1 MQTPLSIPLF
11 FNCQEVI
18 SMHLQRIQSFIEIA
32 RYQSFTKAAQS
43 LLISQPALSRQMK
56 KLEEELGFPLFLT
69 SRTGIELTAKSKA
82 LHEELAPLFSQ
93 ITNIIEHYQTE
104 GRIRFGSTPYIS
116 TYYMNDFM
124 PSLNTIDIL
133 VTEVRQNS
141 RELLPLLENRTIDAA
156 IVEGP
161 PEWEDLC
168 SSFLFRDHYVAAV
181 SNDSPLAGLE
191 EVSMGDCLKEHQ
203 ILPAE
208 NKRFTD
214 AFQYLAEKTG
224 RSYKSTA
231 VHDHAHSGFVSQ
243 GMGIAYFPELM
254 AKHIEYRGIT
264 FLPIQER
271 PLYRDMYLASTSPSA
286 FQRLLHVFG

>member
-18 SMHLQRIQSFIEIA
+18 FHALAADSIIHRNCPLSKL
-32 RYQSFTKAAQS
+32 YKAAQS

-82 LHEELAPLFSQ
+82 LHEELSPLFSQ

-156 IVEGP
+156 IVEGRRNGKISAHRFYSGTTMWLRFPMIP
-161 PEWEDLC
+161 PLPGSRRFPWE
-168 SSFLFRDHYVAAV
+168 
-181 SNDSPLAGLE
+181 
-191 EVSMGDCLKEHQ
+191 
-203 ILPAE
+203 
-208 NKRFTD
+208 
-214 AFQYLAEKTG
+214 
-224 RSYKSTA
+224 TA
-231 VHDHAHSGFVSQ
+231 
-243 GMGIAYFPELM
+243 
-254 AKHIEYRGIT
+254 
-264 FLPIQER
+264 
-271 PLYRDMYLASTSPSA
+271 
-286 FQRLLHVFG
+286 